1 MVDYPRAT
9 NCGIIAGMQHAR
21 RRNTSTSATN
31 RSAVTNG
38 SRLLEGVD
46 GRSASAR
53 RFRDLVRAFA
63 ADLGGELSELEMGLV
78 RQAAAV
84 ALKAEALQA
93 ALVRGEPVDGDQ
105 LIRLSGTAKRILQAI
120 GHKAEQRKPAGPTL
134 HDHIARRAAQR
145 VGEGA

>member
-1 MVDYPRAT
+1 
-9 NCGIIAGMQHAR
+9 MQHAR

-53 RFRDLVRAFA
+53 RFRDLVRSFSEEI
-63 ADLGGELSELEMGLV
+63 GGELTELELGLV

-84 ALKAEALQA
+84 TLKAEALQA

-105 LIRLSGTAKRILQAI
+105 LIRLSGTARRILSAI
-120 GHKAEQRKPAGPTL
+120 GATAEKRKPAAPSL
-134 HDHIARRAAQR
+134 HDHIAATY
-145 VGEGA
+145 GADETEDA